1 MINKYFDEPIVE
13 NDLFYICFLI
23 EKVSRHLHQRNAYV
37 VNKLGYDPLYH
48 LISVANVLHCENS
61 DQVVCDVIEEYE
73 LEQGNFYIE
82 DVNREL
88 CTNIPSELDMGK
100 VYTRLIVDTLY
111 PDEDYIEGIIR
122 IYNDQICK
130 TLDDYNNGAY
140 YEPSYVIARAYKN
153 GEF

>member
-1 MINKYFDEPIVE
+1 MTKHEFMARLASE
-13 NDLFYICFLI
+13 
-23 EKVSRHLHQRNAYV
+23 LHKRNGA
-37 VNKLGYDPLYH
+37 D
-48 LISVANVLHCENS
+48 AA
-61 DQVVCDVIEEYE
+61 DVIEEYE

-100 VYTRLIVDTLY
+100 VYTRIIVDTLY
-111 PDEDYIEGIIR
+111 PEEDYIEGIIR